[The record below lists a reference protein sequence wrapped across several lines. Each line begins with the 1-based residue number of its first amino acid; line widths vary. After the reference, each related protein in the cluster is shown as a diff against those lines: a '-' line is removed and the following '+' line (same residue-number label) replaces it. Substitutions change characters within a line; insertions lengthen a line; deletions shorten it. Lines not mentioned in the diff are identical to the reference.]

1 MSNLSRQQTDT
12 PRQLECAANAQV
24 IGNKGND
31 MKRRNLVLGGLAGG
45 VVAGFPG
52 IALAQPSV
60 IKFGQSAAMSG
71 AGADKGRDIRAGIV
85 AAFEAASKADG
96 GRNVRFE
103 LITLDDAGSP
113 ERCAQNVS
121 TLLGSNVTALIGL
134 TSGAG
139 AEASMSAIE
148 LSQMP
153 LLGTASGSMGLRSD
167 KVASAYH
174 VRAGYD
180 LEFKRMVAYAKER
193 AMLRVGLV
201 YLKETSAA
209 NLAAMTGA
217 LSAAGIAPKEAIAI
231 DQTPES
237 FNAATEKLMTASL
250 DCTLFVA
257 NAAPVGT
264 IIDQMHTA
272 KYRGMF
278 YASSMAGQD
287 LIETLVAR
295 KQSAI
300 MSVVVPRP
308 TSLGLQVV
316 NRCQQDLAASTTGA
330 KMSVTTLEGYISGR
344 IAVEAARNA
353 MKIASV
359 GKRSMKDALSTL
371 RADLGGY
378 TVQFAPGSTQGS
390 KYVEL
395 VTIDRYGRLVG

>member
-1 MSNLSRQQTDT
+1 
-12 PRQLECAANAQV
+12 
-24 IGNKGND
+24 
-31 MKRRNLVLGGLAGG
+31 MKRRNLVMGGLAGS

-52 IALAQPSV
+52 IAMAQASV

-71 AGADKGRDIRAGIV
+71 ASAEKGREIRAGIV

-96 GRNVRFE
+96 GRGPRFE

-113 ERCAQNVS
+113 ERCTQNVG
-121 TLLGSNVTALIGL
+121 TLLGSNVAALIGL

-139 AEASMSAIE
+139 AEASMSAFD

-167 KVASAYH
+167 KAQSAYH

-193 AMLRVGLV
+193 ALLRVGLV
-201 YLKETSAA
+201 YLKETSSP

-217 LSAAGIAPKEAIAI
+217 LTAAGIAPKEAIAI
-231 DQTPES
+231 DQTAES
-237 FNAATEKLMTASL
+237 FAAATDKLMTSSL
-250 DCTLFVA
+250 DCVLFVA

-264 IIDQMHTA
+264 IIDQMHAA
-272 KYRGMF
+272 KYRGLF

-308 TSLGLQVV
+308 TALGLPVV
-316 NRCQQDLAASTTGA
+316 SRCQQDLMASSTPA
-330 KMSVTTLEGYISGR
+330 KLSVTTLEGYISGR

-353 MKIASV
+353 QKLGGVS
-359 GKRSMKDALSTL
+359 KRSMKEALSTL

-395 VTIDRYGRLVG
+395 VALDRYGRLVG